1 MAWPGPPGS
10 GAAMYR
16 EERAVGRIKRMF
28 FALDRA
34 LGGYLPPSE
43 ARRRAVRHPLPFGLA
58 VALSAIG

>member
-1 MAWPGPPGS
+1 
-10 GAAMYR
+10 MYR